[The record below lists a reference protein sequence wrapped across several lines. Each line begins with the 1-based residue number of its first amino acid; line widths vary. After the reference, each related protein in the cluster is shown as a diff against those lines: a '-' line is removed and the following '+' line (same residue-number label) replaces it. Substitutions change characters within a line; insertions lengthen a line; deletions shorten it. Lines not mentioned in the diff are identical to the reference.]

1 MTSRRVPQD
10 EGHTFRVRLT
20 SKTDGPVRLSAN
32 NLQAAD
38 AQAVALLDSQA
49 GRTYDLNANE
59 SVTVEAVGEEP
70 RWLKV
75 AVGSKSYV
83 EQEKEAVVP
92 QTVRLTSYPNPVRQ
106 QGTVAYTL
114 PEEKKVTLRV
124 YDVLGRQVATLA
136 AGRKEA
142 GRHTVRLETSQ
153 LASGVYFGRLTAGE
167 QTRTQKITVV
177 R

>member
-1 MTSRRVPQD
+1 
-10 EGHTFRVRLT
+10 
-20 SKTDGPVRLSAN
+20 
-32 NLQAAD
+32 
-38 AQAVALLDSQA
+38 
-49 GRTYDLNANE
+49 
-59 SVTVEAVGEEP
+59 
-70 RWLKV
+70 
-75 AVGSKSYV
+75 
-83 EQEKEAVVP
+83 
-92 QTVRLTSYPNPVRQ
+92 
-106 QGTVAYTL
+106 
-114 PEEKKVTLRV
+114 V